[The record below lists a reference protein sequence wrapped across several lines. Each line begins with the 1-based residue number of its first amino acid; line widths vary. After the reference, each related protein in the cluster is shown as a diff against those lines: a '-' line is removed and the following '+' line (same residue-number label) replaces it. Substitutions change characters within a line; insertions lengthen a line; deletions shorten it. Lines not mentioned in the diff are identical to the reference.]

1 MQLMSLIDIEIPE
14 IETTA
19 ALLKAAADPLRLNIL
34 KALAQNSYNVA
45 ELCSI
50 FSLRQPALSHHLK
63 LLANAE
69 LISNRKEGTSTFYRR
84 SNNACQLI
92 RLRTAIYEQVDAL
105 ELDQELREHIA
116 HIHSERA
123 NTAELFFASN
133 AATFAK
139 QQDLIADFHVYG
151 ETVAQVI
158 ERSISEKYQRALEI
172 GPGRGELLPYLS
184 GKFQYVVAADISLAM
199 LESATNLVRSKAL
212 DNITLLNADT
222 SSLDL
227 PGQDLIVLNMVLH
240 HTPDPAQIFSDLSPL
255 LNSDGTLVICEL
267 VRHEQSWVKDA
278 CGDLWQG
285 FDRTDLIAWANQ
297 ANLVNTDSEFF
308 ALRNGFQFQILTFNL
323 K

>member
-1 MQLMSLIDIEIPE
+1 MSLIDIEISA
-14 IETTA
+14 IDTTA
-19 ALLKAAADPLRLNIL
+19 GLLKAAADPLRLSIL

-45 ELCSI
+45 ELCNI

-69 LISNRKEGTSTFYRR
+69 LISSRKEGTSTFYRR
-84 SNNACQLI
+84 SNNSCPLI
-92 RLRTAIYEQVDAL
+92 KLRSAIFEQVDAL
-105 ELDQELREHIA
+105 ELDPELRARIA
-116 HIHSERA
+116 DIHSERA

-158 ERSISEKYQRALEI
+158 ERSISDTHNRALEI

-184 GKFQYVVAADISLAM
+184 SKFQQVVAADISLAM
-199 LESATNLVRSKAL
+199 LESATHLVQSKSL
-212 DNITLLNADT
+212 HNVTLLNCDT
-222 SSLDL
+222 STINVAK
-227 PGQDLIVLNMVLH
+227 QDLIVLNMVLH
-240 HTPDPAQIFSDLSPL
+240 HTPDPAQIFADLSPL

-267 VRHEQSWVKDA
+267 VRHEQTWVKDA

-297 ANLVNTDSEFF
+297 AGLVNTDSEFF